1 MVMAP
6 VEESQLPAG
15 ALELLIIQPTPFC
28 NLDCDYCYL
37 PGREARTRMAPE
49 ILRHVFRRTFESSI
63 VGDAFTVV
71 WHAGE
76 PLVLPI
82 SFYEEAL
89 QILGEENKYGVHVR
103 HSFQTNA
110 TLLTAAWCEFLQKRD
125 LAIGV
130 SVDGP
135 EFLHDRHRKTRSG
148 RGTWQQVVRGIRLL
162 NDHAVPFHVITV
174 LTADSLDYPDELF
187 DFYVEHGVR
196 KLAFNIEEIEGP
208 HVTSSLS
215 GEMAGRRYL
224 RFLDRFFDLV
234 ESSGNGIS
242 VREFDFAFAAMAHA
256 GKGPCRGAQQ
266 TTPFGIVSVD
276 CRGNFSTFS
285 PELLG
290 LADPRFGSFAF
301 GNVMTDPFESALG
314 RPGFQAVAREVAAGV
329 ERCRATCEYFPHC
342 GGGAPVNKLFENG
355 GFDTAETL
363 FCRLSIQAPLD
374 LVLRKVTGKCASSK
388 AA

>member
-1 MVMAP
+1 MAAKQD
-6 VEESQLPAG
+6 SQLPAG

-37 PGREARTRMAPE
+37 PGREVKTRMAPE
-49 ILRHVFRRTFESSI
+49 TLRQVFRRTFESSI

-89 QILGEENKYGVHVR
+89 QILREENKCGVNVR

-110 TLLTAAWCEFLQKRD
+110 TLLTPAWCEFLLKHD

-187 DFYVEHGVR
+187 DYYVEHGVR
-196 KLAFNIEEIEGP
+196 QVAFNIEEIEGP
-208 HVTSSLS
+208 HTTSSLS
-215 GEMAGRRYL
+215 GDAAKARYL
-224 RFLDRFFDLV
+224 RFLDRFFDLIYAS
-234 ESSGNGIS
+234 ENPIS
-242 VREFDFAFAAMAHA
+242 VREFDFAFAAVAQ
-256 GKGPCRGAQQ
+256 GGTTPGRGAQQ
-266 TTPFGIVSVD
+266 TSPFGIVSVD
-276 CRGNFSTFS
+276 CLGNFSTFS

-290 LADPRFGSFAF
+290 LTNPRYGNFAF
-301 GNVMTDPFESALG
+301 GNVTTGPLESALG
-314 RPGFQAVAREVAAGV
+314 TPGFQVVARDVAAGV
-329 ERCRATCEYFPHC
+329 GRCRATCEYFPHC

-355 GFDTAETL
+355 GFDTTETM

-374 LVLRKVTGKCASSK
+374 LVLRKMAEKSASPQ